1 MHRALLLPE
10 IVANILEIGETEP
23 GFLFNCLT
31 VNKTFFDEAS
41 RKLWV
46 ACASNTYGT
55 PEYAEIRTLA
65 NIVLQDDAGHARAQI
80 YANHIQTLDFKYEDD
95 DFEKTD
101 ARWHPVLAKLQF
113 PKLRSLSIYPS
124 NTAKS
129 FNTGDALLAYAQPS
143 LQFFNVYCATKLSN
157 GFLERLGSQCPG
169 LQELHLD
176 SDDSTVSS
184 DDLVNFL
191 SKASSLEQL
200 NLRTGDNKI
209 WSPAAFAQLSQCSNL
224 VSFNIPELIEEGWLA
239 SLGPSSG
246 SEPFP
251 DLLHVSASMT
261 TDAVKRLS
269 VLQPKITSL
278 RMYNE
283 KFGPT
288 QDMLAA
294 ASCFQQLECFA
305 FYPSSGSLITGQ
317 EIIQLAQACPSLEE
331 LSIGDGE
338 ATPAPGATGITDDA
352 IRSLAEGLPKL
363 QTLQLVFNSNTRPSI
378 GATLTSLGRHCPELT
393 HLTISCQRDWES
405 ILSVPEDIRLP
416 LLEGID
422 VYQSTE
428 PTRETTADERMS
440 AIERW
445 TTHVETWFPLLDC
458 LEIEGGS
465 LGWELAFKDV
475 FEDQLEGTIS
485 TEEEDEGVTYD
496 SSDELDLGIPGR
508 TEDA

>member
-1 MHRALLLPE
+1 MHQALVLPE
-10 IVANILEIGETEP
+10 IVALILETGETEP

-41 RKLWV
+41 RKLWE
-46 ACASNTYGT
+46 ACATNTYGT

-65 NIVLQDDAGHARAQI
+65 NIVLQGDAGHARAQI

-129 FNTGDALLAYAQPS
+129 FNTGDALLAYAPPS

-157 GFLERLGSQCPG
+157 GFLGRLGSQCPG

-176 SDDSTVSS
+176 SDDNTVSS

-191 SKASSLEQL
+191 SQAPSLEQL

-209 WSPAAFAQLSQCSNL
+209 WSPAAFARLSQCSKL
-224 VSFNIPELIEEGWLA
+224 VSFNIPELIEEGWFA

-251 DLLHVSASMT
+251 GLLHVTGSMT
-261 TDAVKRLS
+261 TGAVKHLS
-269 VLQPKITSL
+269 ALQPKIASL
-278 RMYNE
+278 RVYNE

-294 ASCFQQLECFA
+294 ASCFKHLESFA
-305 FYPSSGSLITGQ
+305 FYPSSESLITGQ
-317 EIIQLAQACPSLEE
+317 EIIQLVQACPNLEE
-331 LSIGDGE
+331 LSIGDVD
-338 ATPAPGATGITDDA
+338 ATSAPDATGITDDV
-352 IRSLAEGLPKL
+352 IQSLAEGLPKL

-393 HLTISCQRDWES
+393 HLIISCQRDWES

-416 LLEGID
+416 LLEDIK
-422 VYQSTE
+422 VIQSTQ
-428 PTRETTADERMS
+428 PTRQTTADERMPP
-440 AIERW
+440 IERW
-445 TTHVETWFPLLDC
+445 MTHVETWFPLLDS
-458 LEIEGGS
+458 LEIEGGAP
-465 LGWELAFKDV
+465 GWELAFKDV
-475 FEDQLEGTIS
+475 FEHQLE
-485 TEEEDEGVTYD
+485 EVDLEDED
-496 SSDELDLGIPGR
+496 MASDFSDDIDLGIPGG
-508 TEDA
+508 THDA